1 MARHFDTPEERG
13 AWIAAQRDAR
23 VTWVKIAAEMGLTVG
38 RVRDLHARHLG
49 WRSLEERMPNFCAL
63 STRAANVVGA
73 IIFRQGVEESD
84 AEVDAA
90 AAARVAKLS
99 AREFKKLPNV
109 GRLTLNEVG
118 EWLRA
123 HGHDWREP

>member
-13 AWIAAQRDAR
+13 AWITAQRDLR
-23 VTWVKIAAEMGLTVG
+23 VTWVKIAAELGVTVG

-63 STRAANVVGA
+63 STRAQRVVGD
-73 IIFRQGVEESD
+73 IIFLEGVKESD
-84 AEVDAA
+84 EDVDAA
-90 AAARVAKLS
+90 APARVAALS
-99 AREFKKLPNV
+99 AREFKRLPNI

-123 HGHDWREP
+123 RGHDWREP